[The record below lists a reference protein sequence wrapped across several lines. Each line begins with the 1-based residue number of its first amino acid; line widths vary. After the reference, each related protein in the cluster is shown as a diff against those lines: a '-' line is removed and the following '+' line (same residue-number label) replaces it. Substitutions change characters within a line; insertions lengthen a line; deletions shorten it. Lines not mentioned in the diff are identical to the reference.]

1 MPLRLN
7 DVIRKQEG
15 KLIAMATHYQ
25 GTEKERRALDLLIKL
40 MRASQSVA
48 ERTSQPVIA
57 AGLSPS
63 HFGVLETLYHLG
75 PLKVSE
81 LADKHLKSH
90 NNFTVVIDNME
101 KQGLVRR
108 ERNLEDRRVVIVHLT
123 PEGRERIQQVFP
135 EFVRV
140 LTEDLRI
147 LSPEEQEHLGALLL
161 RLGKRR

>member
-1 MPLRLN
+1 
-7 DVIRKQEG
+7 
-15 KLIAMATHYQ
+15 MATHYQ
-25 GTEKERRALDLLIKL
+25 GTKEERRALDLLIKL
-40 MRASQSVA
+40 MRASRSVA

-101 KQGLVRR
+101 KQGMVRR
-108 ERNLEDRRVVIVHLT
+108 ELQLEDRRVVMVHWT
-123 PEGRERIQQVFP
+123 DEGRQKIE
-135 EFVRV
+135 
-140 LTEDLRI
+140 
-147 LSPEEQEHLGALLL
+147 
-161 RLGKRR
+161 

>member
-1 MPLRLN
+1 M
-7 DVIRKQEG
+7 G
-15 KLIAMATHYQ
+15 THYK
-25 GTEKERRALDLLIKL
+25 GTQEERRALDVLVKL
-40 MRASQSVA
+40 MRASRSVA
-48 ERTSQPVIA
+48 ERMSQPVIA

-108 ERNLEDRRVVIVHLT
+108 ERLQEDRRVVMVHLT
-123 PEGRERIQQVFP
+123 SEGRERIKQVFP
-135 EFVRV
+135 EFVRA
-140 LTEDLRI
+140 LTEDLQI
-147 LSPEEQEHLGALLL
+147 LNSEEQEQLSALLL
-161 RLGKRR
+161 RLGKHTVNNESK

>member
-1 MPLRLN
+1 
-7 DVIRKQEG
+7 
-15 KLIAMATHYQ
+15 MATHYP
-25 GTEKERRALDLLIKL
+25 GTEEERRALDLLIKL
-40 MRASQSVA
+40 MRASRSVA

-101 KQGLVRR
+101 KQGMVRR
-108 ERNLEDRRVVIVHLT
+108 ERQLEDRRVVMVHLT
-123 PEGRERIQQVFP
+123 DEGRQRIEQLFP
-135 EFVRV
+135 EFVKA
-140 LTEDLRI
+140 LTEDLQV
-147 LSPEEQEHLGALLL
+147 LSPKEQEQLSALLL
-161 RLGKRR
+161 RLGKRANSDHG